1 MSQWVVFCYIHL
13 FPNSSQIQIQPTLYP
28 FIFMHQVQIV
38 NIYQWT
44 FNFQWEEHGQLTSG
58 STYFFHGFY
67 FTFLIFKNFSCN
79 VFFIIFSP
87 PRSSSSSYPP
97 NFMLGWTFPS
107 LFLKKKKKSI
117 KKWKLK
123 QKTSIKR
130 KSMRQKS
137 QNKKSINKW
146 NPFCIWSTT
155 SGNGVCPEM
164 WMI

>member
-1 MSQWVVFCYIHL
+1 MSRWVVFCYIHL

-107 LFLKKKKKSI
+107 LFLKKKKHQKMKIKTKNKHKKKINETKKS
-117 KKWKLK
+117 K
-123 QKTSIKR
+123 QKKH
-130 KSMRQKS
+130 
-137 QNKKSINKW
+137 
-146 NPFCIWSTT
+146 
-155 SGNGVCPEM
+155 
-164 WMI
+164 